1 MMMSNPCALATSSM
15 PSTTSAKNALC
26 RSDTITPST
35 VDVRDANDLAIAC
48 GE

>member
-1 MMMSNPCALATSSM
+1 MISSKPAAPATSSS
-15 PSTTSAKNALC
+15 PSTTSAKKALC

-35 VDVRDANDLAIAC
+35 VDVRLASDRAIAC